1 MARKAK
7 KFTDHEKEKLE
18 KEQAYLSNERT
29 LLSFIRTSLTF
40 ILVGLGIFTLSE
52 NTHRL
57 YLAFLFVAVGLI
69 FGVYG
74 YKNFRKVKSLISLL

>member
-7 KFTDHEKEKLE
+7 KFTDHEKEELE

-52 NTHRL
+52 KTNRL
-57 YLAFLFVAVGLI
+57 YLAFLFVIVGLL

-74 YKNFRKVKSLISLL
+74 YTNFKKVKSIISRL